1 MPAFLFIGQILSDKT
16 ATDKAK
22 IRIIN
27 EKLTYYNA
35 ILSSKKYFY
44 FKLRMKSLSI
54 VPTQYCIRLPPLFR
68 LIKKQYQDPHQPYY
82 NLYAQ
87 VQ

>member
-1 MPAFLFIGQILSDKT
+1 MPTFLLIEQILSDKT

-22 IRIIN
+22 IQII

-44 FKLRMKSLSI
+44 F
-54 VPTQYCIRLPPLFR
+54 
-68 LIKKQYQDPHQPYY
+68 
-82 NLYAQ
+82 
-87 VQ
+87 

>member
-1 MPAFLFIGQILSDKT
+1 MPTFLLIEQILSDKT

-44 FKLRMKSLSI
+44 F
-54 VPTQYCIRLPPLFR
+54 
-68 LIKKQYQDPHQPYY
+68 
-82 NLYAQ
+82 
-87 VQ
+87 

>member
-1 MPAFLFIGQILSDKT
+1 MPMFPFVEQILSDKT

-44 FKLRMKSLSI
+44 F
-54 VPTQYCIRLPPLFR
+54 
-68 LIKKQYQDPHQPYY
+68 
-82 NLYAQ
+82 
-87 VQ
+87 

>member
-1 MPAFLFIGQILSDKT
+1 MPMFPFVEQILSDKT

-44 FKLRMKSLSI
+44 FKLRMKSLSS
-54 VPTQYCIRLPPLFR
+54 VLSLYYRSQYLLF
-68 LIKKQYQDPHQPYY
+68 
-82 NLYAQ
+82 
-87 VQ
+87 